1 MKELI
6 SILTAAD
13 EHFTLSER
21 IIYGIVVPLA
31 MILFAILVPALFEA
45 CFFLTL

>member
-13 EHFTLSER
+13 EYFTLSER

-45 CFFLTL
+45 CFF

>member
-13 EHFTLSER
+13 EHCTLSER
-21 IIYGIVVPLA
+21 IIYGIVVPLV

-45 CFFLTL
+45 CFF